1 MTGSAEAAPRG
12 AAPGRALD
20 AAALLFFVLA
30 AVLVTWPL
38 AASPGGSVSL
48 RGDYFINLWNFWWMK
63 TSVLEA
69 GSSPFFTDALFH
81 PLGISLARHTLSPL
95 NSLAGALLSGP
106 LGPHDAFKTLLLV
119 HAALSAWTFYLLA
132 LRLTGSRGGAL
143 FAGCMWAFNPY
154 HAFYMAQMNVSTL
167 EFLPLAAWF
176 MVGLWRSGRW
186 QDGLGV
192 VLSAGL
198 LAATSFYY
206 LVYAALLGGLLLMGG
221 RSIAPDVPFM
231 KGARRLLLAGAGAGV
246 LVVLVAW
253 PMVSAMLGAEPALE
267 STTVASDLE
276 RQALRSNDL
285 LGFSWV
291 GPPERVIV
299 SWPTMFGY
307 TAVAM
312 LLLGYQALRRRAAW
326 LVAALVFLLLGLGPE
341 LQIGGESTGMPLPY
355 EWLSGLPI
363 FSLLRKPDR
372 FFVLIEFFVAL
383 LCAEAW
389 VCISARLQRLG
400 LRRVLGCAAILSLCA
415 ELSIAPVATHVV
427 PVSAHLAQLASTGAT
442 SLVDLRLYGGSPFD
456 ARANHAQ
463 TLHGLAIPSGYV
475 TNLALTT
482 EHRANA
488 AAWKRADASL
498 DRGNA
503 SAIVA
508 LMDSQ
513 QVDLV
518 ALHRTE
524 PVKRRPGPADG
535 RTIWAP
541 FALADAGLV
550 DMRQRGHLE
559 EQPIPR
565 TLWNSRRRALL
576 NALGEPLF
584 EDELIAVF
592 RRD

>member
-1 MTGSAEAAPRG
+1 MTGSHDAPRRRG
-12 AAPGRALD
+12 LD
-20 AAALLFFVLA
+20 AAALLFFVVA
-30 AVLVTWPL
+30 AVILTWPL

-63 TSVLEA
+63 TSVLDA
-69 GSSPFFTDALFH
+69 GMSPFFTDVLFH
-81 PLGISLARHTLSPL
+81 PIGISLARHTLSPL
-95 NSLAGALLSGP
+95 NSLAGAMLSGP
-106 LGPHDAFKTLLLV
+106 LGPHDAFKVLLLA
-119 HAALSAWTFYLLA
+119 HLALSGWTFYLLA
-132 LRLTGSRGGAL
+132 LRLTGSRSGAL

-176 MVGLWRSGRW
+176 MVGLWRTGRW

-206 LVYAALLGGLLLMGG
+206 LVYAALLGGLLLIGG
-221 RSIAPDVPFM
+221 RSVAPDVSFAV
-231 KGARRLLLAGAGAGV
+231 GARRLVLAGVGAGL

-253 PMVSAMLGAEPALE
+253 PMVSAMLGAEPAVE
-267 STTVASDLE
+267 ATTVASDLE

-307 TAVAM
+307 TSVA
-312 LLLGYQALRRRAAW
+312 LLLVGFRALRRRAAW
-326 LVAALVFLLLGLGPE
+326 LIAALVFLVLGLGPE
-341 LQIGGESTGMPLPY
+341 LQIGGESTGVTLPY

-389 VCISARLQRLG
+389 VCVSARLSAPSVRRALG
-400 LRRVLGCAAILSLCA
+400 GLAIVALCA
-415 ELSIAPVATHVV
+415 ELSLAPMNTHAV
-427 PVSAHLAQLASTGAT
+427 PVSPLLTQLASSGAE
-442 SLVDLRLYGGSPFD
+442 SLVDLPLYGGSPFD
-456 ARANHAQ
+456 ARSNHAQ
-463 TLHGLAIPSGYV
+463 TLHGMAIPSGYV
-475 TNLALTT
+475 TNLALTA

-488 AAWKRADASL
+488 SAWKRADASL
-498 DRGNA
+498 DKGDA
-503 SAIVA
+503 SQVVA
-508 LMDSQ
+508 LMESQ
-513 QVDLV
+513 DVDLV
-518 ALHRTE
+518 VLHRTE
-524 PVKRRPGPADG
+524 PVRRRPGAADG

-559 EQPIPR
+559 EAPLR
-565 TLWNSRRRALL
+565 RALWASRRRALVD
-576 NALGEPLF
+576 ALGEPVF
-584 EDELIAVF
+584 EDSLIAVF
-592 RRD
+592 RRS